1 MNRLRLGASA
11 ALLSLLLFGAA
22 LAPLHSQAA
31 PTSAATPASAAP
43 APTPAKV
50 RPAATP
56 RLVVLISI
64 DQFRADY
71 LRRFED
77 LFLPPATQQAAG
89 GFRYL
94 MERGAYHTDA
104 HHSHFPTY
112 TGPGHSILL
121 TGATPYL
128 SGIVGNDWYDR
139 DLGRERYCVE
149 DPESPLVGTDAK
161 KAGVS
166 PATLRVSTVGDEL
179 KMATGG
185 RAKVWG
191 IALKDRAAVLMAGH
205 LADGVLWFD
214 DETAA
219 WVSSRYYRKD
229 GTLPGWVTEWNRGK
243 KIDAFFGQSWTPS
256 APKEAYNRVW
266 NPKNEFV
273 AAGYGLGSTF
283 GDKGHPITG
292 GLQKPG
298 KEFYRAFT
306 TTPLANDY
314 VLDSALELLG
324 REGLG
329 LDAVPDLLVI
339 NLSSNDY
346 IGHAY
351 GPDSPEVLDVTFRT
365 DRALSRFFNAVA
377 RKVPGGLA
385 NVTFVLSADHGVA
398 PVVGETQRAGFH
410 AGIYV
415 ETVLQKLAEDALD
428 AAFGPADWVQ
438 ALVEENL
445 YLNLETLKA
454 KGIDTAK
461 AEEVAAQ
468 ALATAPGIYAAY
480 TREAAQHG
488 QLPQTEIGLRVA
500 RSVHPRRSGEVILVP
515 EPFWVPGRL
524 NGATHG
530 TPYSYDT
537 SVPVLLAG
545 WGIHPGRY
553 TQRVSTLDIA
563 PTLSYLLGILNPSGC
578 EGHVLS
584 RAVE

>member
-1 MNRLRLGASA
+1 MTSTRRSALSRLF
-11 ALLSLLLFGAA
+11 LSA
-22 LAPLHSQAA
+22 LAFATLALIPQAGSPLPLAQ
-31 PTSAATPASAAP
+31 P
-43 APTPAKV
+43 AP
-50 RPAATP
+50 PAAARGTKP

-77 LFLPPATQQAAG
+77 LFLPPMSSGAVG
-89 GFRYL
+89 GFRFL

-104 HHSHFPTY
+104 HHDHFPTY

-128 SGIVGNDWYDR
+128 SGIVGNEWFDR
-139 DLGRERYCVE
+139 DLGRTRYCVE
-149 DPESPLVGTDAK
+149 DPESPLVGPTTK
-161 KAGVS
+161 KDGIS

-185 RAKVWG
+185 QAKVWG

-214 DETAA
+214 DETGA
-219 WVSSRYYRKD
+219 WISSRYYRKD
-229 GTLPGWVTEWNRGK
+229 GTLPPWVDAWNATK
-243 KIDAFFGQSWTPS
+243 KIDAFYGRFWTPS
-256 APKEAYNRVW
+256 APKAAFARIW
-266 NPKNEFV
+266 TPKNEFV
-273 AAGYGLGSTF
+273 NAGFGLGSTF
-283 GDKGHPITG
+283 GDQGHPITG
-292 GLQKPG
+292 GIAKPG

-306 TTPLANDY
+306 TTPDANDY
-314 VLDSALELLG
+314 VFDSALELIG

-329 LDAVPDLLVI
+329 ADSTPDLLVI

-346 IGHAY
+346 IGHAF
-351 GPDSPEVLDVTFRT
+351 GPDSPEVLDVTYRT
-365 DRALSRFFNAVA
+365 DRSLSHFFNAVA
-377 RKVPGGLA
+377 IRVPGGLA

-398 PVVGETQRAGFH
+398 PITGETQRSGFFAGV
-410 AGIYV
+410 YV

-454 KGIDTAK
+454 KEVDSAK
-461 AEEVAAQ
+461 AEEVAAA
-468 ALATAPGIYAAY
+468 ALRTASGIYAAY
-480 TREAAQHG
+480 TRSQALRG
-488 QLPQTEIGLRVA
+488 QLPQTELGLRVA
-500 RSVHPRRSGEVILVP
+500 RSFHPRRSGEVVLVP
-515 EPFWVPGRL
+515 EPYWVPNRL
-524 NGATHG
+524 NGTTHG
-530 TPYSYDT
+530 SPYSYDT
-537 SVPVLLAG
+537 SVPLLLQG

-553 TQRVSTLDIA
+553 TQKVSTLDIA